1 MRVALPDLKVEV
13 RPDGRRFVP
22 DPSPLKDMPP
32 AQRLR
37 RIKAMLE
44 LAALQGDVSAACE
57 LLRNYRWEREQRRKR
72 DDQRAIAKV
81 DSASSVTPEV
91 ARLLEEISQTPSDRA
106 KQCNDEKNCGARGP
120 AGESTDS
127 DRMPR

>member
-1 MRVALPDLKVEV
+1 MRVALPDLEVEV
-13 RPDGRRFVP
+13 DGRRFVP

-57 LLRNYRWEREQRRKR
+57 LLRNHRWERERRRQR
-72 DDQRAIAKV
+72 DDHRAIAV
-81 DSASSVTPEV
+81 GDSASSVTPEV
-91 ARLLEEISQTPSDRA
+91 ERLLEETLSQSPSIRA
-106 KQCNDEKNCGARGP
+106 KQCDDEENCGARGP
-120 AGESTDS
+120 ASE
-127 DRMPR
+127 